1 KAKTDGDESLRSD
14 AVSCQKEK
22 AFPKIQSKTEHE
34 KPQDSDEELW
44 GKSFTP
50 TLDSLLYEDE
60 KDFQEYLK
68 LGPLET
74 KLMCVVGRAMPIHK
88 EPEEMP
94 SRSHLEDGIIGKSD
108 GRITAQMIKALSKE
122 KVG

>member
-1 KAKTDGDESLRSD
+1 K
-14 AVSCQKEK
+14 K
-22 AFPKIQSKTEHE
+22 AFPKIQSKTEKE

-44 GKSFTP
+44 EKSFTP
-50 TLDSLLYEDE
+50 TVDTLLYENE

-88 EPEEMP
+88 EPEEML
-94 SRSHLEDGIIGKSD
+94 SRTHIEDGISGKSD
-108 GRITAQMIKALSKE
+108 SHITAQMIKALTKE
-122 KVG
+122 KLG

>member
-1 KAKTDGDESLRSD
+1 VKADGDESLRS
-14 AVSCQKEK
+14 ATVPCQKNK
-22 AFPKIQSKTEHE
+22 AFAKVQSKTENE
-34 KPQDSDEELW
+34 KPQDSGEELQE
-44 GKSFTP
+44 KSLAP

-74 KLMCVVGRAMPIHK
+74 RLMCVVGKTMPIHR

-94 SRSHLEDGIIGKSD
+94 RRSHTEDGTTGKSD
-108 GRITAQMIKALSKE
+108 RHITARMIRALSKQ
-122 KVG
+122 KVS

>member
-1 KAKTDGDESLRSD
+1 R
-14 AVSCQKEK
+14 K
-22 AFPKIQSKTEHE
+22 AFPKTQSKTERE

-44 GKSFTP
+44 EKSLTP
-50 TLDSLLYEDE
+50 TVDGLLYEDE

-88 EPEEMP
+88 DPKEMP
-94 SRSHLEDGIIGKSD
+94 SRSHLEDEICGKSD
-108 GRITAQMIKALSKE
+108 QHITAKMIKALSE
-122 KVG
+122 EEV

>member
-1 KAKTDGDESLRSD
+1 VKTDGDESLRS
-14 AVSCQKEK
+14 ATVPCQKK
-22 AFPKIQSKTEHE
+22 YAFPKIQSKTENE

-44 GKSFTP
+44 EKSFTP

-60 KDFQEYLK
+60 RDFQEYLK

-74 KLMCVVGRAMPIHK
+74 KLMCVVGRAVPIHK
-88 EPEEMP
+88 EPGEMP
-94 SRSHLEDGIIGKSD
+94 GRNHREDGIIGKSD
-108 GRITAQMIKALSKE
+108 GHITAQMIKALSKE

>member
-1 KAKTDGDESLRSD
+1 KN
-14 AVSCQKEK
+14 
-22 AFPKIQSKTEHE
+22 AFPKMQSETENE
-34 KPQDSDEELW
+34 EPQGSDEDMWE
-44 GKSFTP
+44 KSFTP
-50 TLDSLLYEDE
+50 TLESLLHEDE

-88 EPEEMP
+88 EEMP
-94 SRSHLEDGIIGKSD
+94 GRSHAEDGIIGKSD
-108 GRITAQMIKALSKE
+108 RHITAQMIKALPKE